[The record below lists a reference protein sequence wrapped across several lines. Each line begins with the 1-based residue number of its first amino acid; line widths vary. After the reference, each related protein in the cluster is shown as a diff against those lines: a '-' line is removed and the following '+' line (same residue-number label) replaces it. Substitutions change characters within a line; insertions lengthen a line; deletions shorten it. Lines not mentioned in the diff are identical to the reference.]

1 MVKRHHGIKDF
12 SGMLGPVG
20 GMLDRLDS
28 LIGAGWIFLI
38 FLKTIHQPFQ
48 GEKISIKLL
57 NDIYKTNINS
67 LHCLAPER
75 RHRFCVLY

>member
-38 FLKTIHQPFQ
+38 FLKTIH
-48 GEKISIKLL
+48 
-57 NDIYKTNINS
+57 
-67 LHCLAPER
+67 
-75 RHRFCVLY
+75 